1 VAAPTSPL
9 KQLRSFRGPTPLRS
23 ASSPHSVPEEFGRY
37 QFHVVAASVSDAV
50 RAIGGLIF
58 DQAMAG
64 WDVGVMLDADADR
77 GIDDRPIRI
86 LGATVTHL
94 PTNPHRAGML
104 PRSHM
109 LAVATDVMVR
119 SEAVRR
125 QVLAAGN
132 DSATD
137 VLFWGRYQPPTL
149 TCKFVPVRHRPSA
162 AAQVFKSHALA
173 AGGAMAAQCADEGF
187 YSMA

>member
-1 VAAPTSPL
+1 VAAPASSL
-9 KQLRSFRGPTPLRS
+9 KQLGSPAQLRG
-23 ASSPHSVPEEFGRY
+23 ASSPRSVPAEFGRY

-64 WDVGVMLDADADR
+64 WDVDVMVDADAHC

-86 LGATVTHL
+86 LGATVTYL
-94 PTNPHRAGML
+94 RTNPHRAGLL
-104 PRSHM
+104 PRSRI

-125 QVLAAGN
+125 EVLAAGN

-149 TCKFVPVRHRPSA
+149 NCTFVPVRHRPSA

-173 AGGAMAAQCADEGF
+173 AGGARAAQCADEGF